1 MLYIRSLMTAL
12 LVSAGLG
19 ALALPV
25 SAQIKI
31 GQTAGHTGAVAAS
44 VKEATSGAQLY
55 FDAVNAKGGIAGQKL
70 QLVSMDDKFDPK
82 LALENA
88 KALIGQ
94 GVISLFLTRGTPHNQ
109 AIMPLLTEAKVPL
122 VGPSTGAMALH
133 QPVHPWL
140 FNVRA
145 TYQREAE
152 RTVKH
157 LQQIGVTR
165 IAVVQVADSFGDDAA
180 AGALKGFAAGT
191 KPLLHEKYDRTKPD
205 FSKIMQAI
213 VKADAQAV
221 LYLGS
226 GTAVID
232 GMKAQR
238 AAGSRAQMLT
248 LSNNASS
255 GFVKGL
261 GDLAPGVVIS
271 QVLPPERAL
280 GNAMVKEAHDL
291 AQAQGAK
298 APEIT
303 PAVLEG
309 YASAKVLV
317 EGLRKAAAARDLT
330 RVGLQRALEG
340 MKAFDLGGLEV
351 SFSPT
356 DHTGLDY
363 ADLAIIGA
371 DGRFRR

>member
-1 MLYIRSLMTAL
+1 MLYNRSLMTAL

-205 FSKIMQAI
+205 FSKIMPAI

-221 LYLGS
+221 LYIGS